1 MDNTSSLSISS
12 STFKSYKLS
21 ESSELRG
28 AIHFFIETDKADF
41 LLSNLLFTS
50 NEATKAE
57 DVFISTPDLSLDK
70 LVLTSAKITSLVDT
84 SLASLVLADTTDDVS
99 SLTSFFS
106 EALFSVKANTLSE
119 VLSDVSGMTCPLAS
133 VTGEL
138 ESTRKLSSLIPIRD
152 PLMSMS
158 IESIQ
163 VVSLILQRSE
173 GLLHHRSPI
182 DDDFGR
188 PPSPRRQ
195 PFAVRHP
202 VYFITFDRLHDPS
215 FKLQPLPLSVQI
227 LIEKSLAINVDVLMD
242 SPQIQVNILFV
253 FDVVHTALA
262 VVDPLLQAITKL
274 TSMLT
279 NYTEFVTNPTTH
291 ENATATGMP
300 KPCVIQLDEDE
311 IFEGESVRV
320 ERQTVEIVPPP
331 SSIDTETI
339 ADVAKQIVSQ
349 FNAPA
354 RISLAVKDIT
364 VHVFENAH
372 INRSYALSIST
383 SLGADIVLQPPMV
396 VNHEKEKTAEHLAFL
411 AGFSQLFPQFDLLYK
426 TGHGIKGVQI
436 TRFREV
442 KEDVAGA
449 LIVSTASSSF
459 VRNSNTAY
467 LLIAAGKLVVSQ
479 STFTSSA
486 SLPYPLVFC
495 KNIRRSRN

>member
-1 MDNTSSLSISS
+1 
-12 STFKSYKLS
+12 
-21 ESSELRG
+21 
-28 AIHFFIETDKADF
+28 
-41 LLSNLLFTS
+41 
-50 NEATKAE
+50 
-57 DVFISTPDLSLDK
+57 
-70 LVLTSAKITSLVDT
+70 
-84 SLASLVLADTTDDVS
+84 
-99 SLTSFFS
+99 
-106 EALFSVKANTLSE
+106 
-119 VLSDVSGMTCPLAS
+119 
-133 VTGEL
+133 
-138 ESTRKLSSLIPIRD
+138 
-152 PLMSMS
+152 MSMS

-486 SLPYPLVFC
+486 SLPYPLVFA
-495 KNIRRSRN
+495 KTSGALEIDDFNVPNLNDALIRGQTSTTMNVANSKFESITRATTEGEIENGTMISAVLKDVSSFELDTLTFDT